1 MMSTLF
7 RPKAVKQQNEQK
19 YKMLQLFLAAG
30 ILGIICI
37 QGVSGEGSV

>member
-7 RPKAVKQQNEQK
+7 RLKAVKQQNEQK

-30 ILGIICI
+30 ILGDYLYT
-37 QGVSGEGSV
+37 GGFR